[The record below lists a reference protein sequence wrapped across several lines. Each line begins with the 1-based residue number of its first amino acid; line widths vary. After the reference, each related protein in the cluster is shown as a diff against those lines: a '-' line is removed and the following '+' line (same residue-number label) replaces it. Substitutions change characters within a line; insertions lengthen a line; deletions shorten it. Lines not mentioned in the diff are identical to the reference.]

1 MLRNSEFINKN
12 QNLQGV
18 SNFSITNLMSPA
30 NINVETQPSQKEILN
45 NFLVSG
51 IQGKSISNTISNS
64 IPVNNPCPIVGLNQI
79 NFGQQNFQLTN
90 CQFPMAPLSYG
101 YCTTS
106 TINQLNPSG
115 QINFGFTPGTQMSVP
130 GDINPNQL
138 PMQSIN
144 INSNLTQS
152 EMPSNLGT
160 SAQEHVTNFGAPYF
174 LIENC
179 LQSSGTATSS
189 GSSVAPIFSS
199 GEPQSSSGLQQF
211 HIPSNPFQTMNG
223 SGYVP
228 VPQSTNCP
236 LSEILGFP
244 PLSSVQGKTSL
255 CRTSFK
261 FGGQPFF

>member
-101 YCTTS
+101 QQTCTTS

-115 QINFGFTPGTQMSVP
+115 QINSGFTPGTAMSPHVP
-130 GDINPNQL
+130 GDINTNQF
-138 PMQSIN
+138 PMQNKN
-144 INSNLTQS
+144 INTNPTQT
-152 EMPSNLGT
+152 EIPSNLET
-160 SAQEHVTNFGAPYF
+160 
-174 LIENC
+174 
-179 LQSSGTATSS
+179 
-189 GSSVAPIFSS
+189 
-199 GEPQSSSGLQQF
+199 
-211 HIPSNPFQTMNG
+211 
-223 SGYVP
+223 
-228 VPQSTNCP
+228 
-236 LSEILGFP
+236 
-244 PLSSVQGKTSL
+244 SVQGQVSN
-255 CRTSFK
+255 
-261 FGGQPFF
+261 FGSRNFLFDFRL